1 MNRPFSR
8 THTTNSRA
16 GYISRHDRQA
26 RTWTRFT
33 SLLRDVRS
41 GAITRKEG
49 ALAWCLQ
56 KNTRGFAIP
65 VEVQRRPDYGFGW
78 ERLSRVAAEMRFPEL
93 EAKILY
99 DDVADTEFVVL
110 YVHYTERGIC
120 RKAPIGTLPEFDAGW
135 MIPLLRDD
143 LARWMNIFVVETT
156 GDAVEIAISGSW
168 VAAHYWIDGYD
179 DRRAARADRLD
190 EEENGYGGEDATR
203 PGWIR
208 AGAKKTRPED
218 PRTAI
223 ARLQSRI
230 RAALRDVE
238 IREASGQTTDHLYA
252 YIAGLSEQIEYIT
265 SQIHREKSEADGI
278 PHEYDP
284 LREEDASREVPFSDL
299 SGSEFWPIYRRVQ

>member
-1 MNRPFSR
+1 LE
-8 THTTNSRA
+8 
-16 GYISRHDRQA
+16 RQ
-26 RTWTRFT
+26 
-33 SLLRDVRS
+33 
-41 GAITRKEG
+41 
-49 ALAWCLQ
+49 
-56 KNTRGFAIP
+56 
-65 VEVQRRPDYGFGW
+65 PDYSFGW
-78 ERLSRVAAEMRFPEL
+78 ERLTRVSAEMRFPEL

-99 DDVADTEFVVL
+99 DDVADTELVVL

-120 RKAPIGTLPEFDAGW
+120 RKAPLGTLPEFDARW

-179 DRRAARADRLD
+179 DRRAARADRRE
-190 EEENGYGGEDATR
+190 EEENGYGGKDATR

-208 AGAKKTRPED
+208 AGANKTRPEH
-218 PRTAI
+218 PRAAI

-230 RAALRDVE
+230 RVALQDVE
-238 IREASGQTTDHLYA
+238 VREASGQTTDHLYA

-265 SQIHREKSEADGI
+265 SQIHRGKAEAGGI
-278 PHEYDP
+278 PHDYDP